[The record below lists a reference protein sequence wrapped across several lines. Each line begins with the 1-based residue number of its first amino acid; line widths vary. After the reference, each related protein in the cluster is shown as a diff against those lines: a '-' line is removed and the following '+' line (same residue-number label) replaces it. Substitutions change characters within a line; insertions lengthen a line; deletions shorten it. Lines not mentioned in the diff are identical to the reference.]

1 VLQSLATLAALL
13 TAADHW
19 TTYLCLRRPIDGW
32 HVVEANPLADWLF
45 SSTGLLP
52 GLLIDSLITAVAIA
66 FILTTQ
72 RLNRAMRYG
81 CLGVMAMATSYAV
94 ANNLQA
100 LSSLGLS
107 PLGVG

>member
-1 VLQSLATLAALL
+1 MLHSIATIAALL

-32 HVVEANPLADWLF
+32 EVVEANPLADWLF
-45 SSTGLLP
+45 TATGLLP
-52 GLLIDSLITAVAIA
+52 GLAIDSLITAAAIA

-72 RLNRAMRYG
+72 RLNRTTRYA
-81 CLGVMAMATSYAV
+81 CLSFMAMATGYAV
-94 ANNLQA
+94 MNNLQA

>member
-1 VLQSLATLAALL
+1 VLQSLATIAALL

-45 SSTGLLP
+45 SATGLLP
-52 GLLIDSLITAVAIA
+52 GLFIDSLITAVAIA

-72 RLNRAMRYG
+72 RLNRTMRYA
-81 CLGVMAMATSYAV
+81 CLGLMATATSYAV

-100 LSSLGLS
+100 LSSLGVS

>member
-1 VLQSLATLAALL
+1 MLHSIATIAALL

-32 HVVEANPLADWLF
+32 EVVEANPLADWLF
-45 SSTGLLP
+45 TATGLLP
-52 GLLIDSLITAVAIA
+52 GLAIDSLITVAAIA

-72 RLNRAMRYG
+72 RLNRTTRYAF
-81 CLGVMAMATSYAV
+81 LSFMAMATGYAV
-94 ANNLQA
+94 MNNLQA